1 VAGRLHPRSSAAAP
15 RETPSGRNWPDGRP
29 LAGVP
34 ATHAGSGATAAPCLD
49 PHGLPVAFAL
59 ASANAVDQEVLVDLL
74 AVEPRQAAA
83 RSGQLLVADK
93 NTTVARSRPLLASW
107 GVRLLRPARKGE
119 LPQPGARLFKPL
131 RQLIESVNAS
141 FKG

>member
-1 VAGRLHPRSSAAAP
+1 
-15 RETPSGRNWPDGRP
+15 
-29 LAGVP
+29 
-34 ATHAGSGATAAPCLD
+34 
-49 PHGLPVAFAL
+49 L